1 MAFYLSQISLGIA
14 MTSDRDDELAIIS
27 QEIAIRQL
35 SIENQAIL
43 IEVLERDGH
52 DMDEQR
58 RLLARERSA
67 LATQIARQFRLLEK
81 SEAAGE

>member
-1 MAFYLSQISLGIA
+1 
-14 MTSDRDDELAIIS
+14 MTSECDDELAILS
-27 QEIAIRQL
+27 REVAAKQL
-35 SIENQAIL
+35 EVENQAIL

-52 DMDEQR
+52 DMNEQR

-81 SEAAGE
+81 SCTSAE